1 MLFHADLH
9 RTDRCQIYD
18 IPGFAKKLGDQRIPF
33 PIHFQFKHA
42 AVVNI
47 FQFCIFRNDL
57 LQSGIFRRLLYRSIP
72 FRIFQTHLCYIFIDR
87 LLRERILTIIA
98 ILIHLLLQQTG
109 VAFSGLVYIFYKG
122 TPRFA
127 QIQIS
132 AFCACL
138 RKRLLIMALENL
150 PDSGF

>member
-1 MLFHADLH
+1 MFFHADLH

-18 IPGFAKKLGDQRIPF
+18 IPGFSKELRDQRIPF
-33 PIHFQFKHA
+33 SIHFQFKHT
-42 AVVNI
+42 AVVNV

-57 LQSGIFRRLLYRSIP
+57 LQPGIFRRLLCRSIP
-72 FRIFQTHLCYIFIDR
+72 FRVFQAHLRHIFIER
-87 LLRERILTIIA
+87 LLRESILTIIS

-122 TPRFA
+122 APRFA
-127 QIQIS
+127 QIQVS
-132 AFCACL
+132 AFGACL

-150 PDSGF
+150 SGSSF